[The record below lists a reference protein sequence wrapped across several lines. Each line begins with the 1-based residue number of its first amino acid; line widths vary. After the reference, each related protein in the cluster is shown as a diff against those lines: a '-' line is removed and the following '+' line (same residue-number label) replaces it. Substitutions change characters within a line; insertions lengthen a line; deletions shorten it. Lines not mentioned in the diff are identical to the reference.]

1 MADLT
6 GRLASPVTAVGAV
19 YAASGFAL
27 ASWGSRLPAF
37 QSDSRLSPDELGLVL
52 LALSAGTVGALL
64 LAGEVVYRLGTAW
77 AMRLGTTVCTVSLV
91 AMGARPSGLPLVVA
105 VVGIGAGNGLCD
117 VAMNVQGAATGRQR
131 ERLRAARCGPPDA
144 RRDRRDRDTR
154 GRGLMPRLHA
164 TWSLGTV
171 LGSAAG
177 AVSAAAGVKVEVH
190 LPAVG
195 VVLFVVVTLATAKFT
210 HDPDD
215 EELRRRRL
223 VHHWSGALVE
233 WRNRRT
239 IALGL
244 LALGAAFAEGSANEW
259 LTLGLVDGYH
269 LDHARAAAGLGLF
282 VVAMTATR
290 FGAGALRRARP
301 ERLLLGGA
309 CLVVVGTAVLLGGA
323 ELPGHPRWPAL
334 LFGGTGILL
343 WGAGAALGVPLAIA
357 AAADDERAAPAR
369 VSVVSTI
376 SYASFLAG
384 PPLLGALAESTGYLL
399 PLGLAPVVMISAFAL
414 AAVLH
419 PLHLSMRAAAVST
432 SRHGEPVLTRPLS
445 PPARRGR

>member
-1 MADLT
+1 V
-6 GRLASPVTAVGAV
+6 R
-19 YAASGFAL
+19 
-27 ASWGSRLPAF
+27 
-37 QSDSRLSPDELGLVL
+37 
-52 LALSAGTVGALL
+52 
-64 LAGEVVYRLGTAW
+64 
-77 AMRLGTTVCTVSLV
+77 
-91 AMGARPSGLPLVVA
+91 
-105 VVGIGAGNGLCD
+105 
-117 VAMNVQGAATGRQR
+117 
-131 ERLRAARCGPPDA
+131 
-144 RRDRRDRDTR
+144 
-154 GRGLMPRLHA
+154 
-164 TWSLGTV
+164 
-171 LGSAAG
+171 
-177 AVSAAAGVKVEVH
+177 VEVH

-195 VVLFVVVTLATAKFT
+195 IVLLLVVTLATAKFT

-233 WRNRRT
+233 WRTRRT

-290 FGAGALRRARP
+290 FGAGAVRRARP

-323 ELPGHPRWPAL
+323 ALPADPRWPAL
-334 LFGGTGILL
+334 VTGGAGILL

-357 AAADDERAAPAR
+357 AAADDEHAAPAR

-399 PLGLAPVVMISAFAL
+399 PLGLAPVVMIGAFTL

-419 PLHLSMRAAAVST
+419 PLHLSMRAAAVSAA
-432 SRHGEPVLTRPLS
+432 RPGEPVLTRPLS